1 MAQSCDYYQ
10 EFHYHRCFLLVIP
23 EGILTNNRWTV
34 LSQYWGYFSCFK
46 MYFSVIPSRQM
57 ESITYVA
64 ISLQK
69 CKFLELNEKKA
80 LSLLISVIYV
90 SMCVMY
96 GSLIK
101 IPCGA
106 CVPSKY
112 QL

>member
-1 MAQSCDYYQ
+1 MDDFIVNY
-10 EFHYHRCFLLVIP
+10 LLHFQISRHTTIP
-23 EGILTNNRWTV
+23 DVHELARDV
-34 LSQYWGYFSCFK
+34 LKAWY
-46 MYFSVIPSRQM
+46 
-57 ESITYVA
+57 TYVA

-80 LSLLISVIYV
+80 LSLLISVMYV